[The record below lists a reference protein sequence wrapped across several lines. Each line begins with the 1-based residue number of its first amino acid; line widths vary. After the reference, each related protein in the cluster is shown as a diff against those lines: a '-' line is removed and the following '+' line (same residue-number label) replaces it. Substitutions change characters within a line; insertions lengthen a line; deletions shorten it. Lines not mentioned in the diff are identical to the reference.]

1 LNSLQSL
8 KKLLVYRNILSDP
21 LLLAMMDAESG
32 DSCETA
38 GRLVAKAEEIGLSGD
53 IVKEYIIYLLNSV
66 ESVFSRTAEHADGK
80 IGDGLLAAAEHDVK
94 ILRGLF
100 RQDME
105 MFCWPLLKNYRPT
118 IPGQSKSRQGIRKFF
133 LPDGN
138 MTDADAVRGLRRHYR
153 HYGYG
158 ALADYMAFKWDEKG
172 QKLVG
177 VNSCDNITFDGL
189 IGYGRQKKEL
199 IDNTEAFL
207 KGLPANNVLLF
218 GERGAGKSSSV
229 KALINKFFDD
239 GLRLVE
245 IPRSQFAQL
254 PAVMGGLKNWG
265 KKFILYLDD
274 LSFEEFEVEYKQ
286 LKSIIDGGIEA
297 KPDNVL
303 IYATSNRRNIV
314 KEVWAD
320 NEGDELHRS
329 DTINEKV
336 SLADRFGVK
345 IFFPS
350 PDQRAYFEIIAA
362 LAARAGLDIGEDE
375 LRREAVKWEMSHTGR
390 SGRIASQLIAYLG
403 GRREA
408 KAGDN

>member
-1 LNSLQSL
+1 
-8 KKLLVYRNILSDP
+8 
-21 LLLAMMDAESG
+21 
-32 DSCETA
+32 
-38 GRLVAKAEEIGLSGD
+38 
-53 IVKEYIIYLLNSV
+53 
-66 ESVFSRTAEHADGK
+66 VFSRTAERADGK
-80 IGDGLLAAAEHDVK
+80 IGEGLLAAAEHDVK

-100 RQDME
+100 RQDIE
-105 MFCWPLLKNYRPT
+105 TFCEPLLKNYRPT
-118 IPGQSKSRQGIRKFF
+118 NPGQSKSRQNIRKFF
-133 LPDGN
+133 LPDGD
-138 MTDADAVRGLRRHYR
+138 MTDADAVQGLCRHYR
-153 HYGYG
+153 RYGYG
-158 ALADYMAFKWDEKG
+158 PLADYMAFKWDEKERR
-172 QKLVG
+172 LVG

-189 IGYGRQKKEL
+189 IGYERQKREL
-199 IDNTEAFL
+199 IGNTEAFL
-207 KGLPANNVLLF
+207 QGLPANNVLLF

-245 IPRSQFAQL
+245 IPRPQFAQL
-254 PAVMGGLKNWG
+254 PSVMGSLKNWG
-265 KKFILYLDD
+265 KKFVLYLDD

-286 LKSIIDGGIEA
+286 LKSIIDGGIEV
-297 KPDNVL
+297 KPGNVL

-350 PDQRAYFEIIAA
+350 PNQEAYFKIITA
-362 LAARAGLDIGEDE
+362 LAARAGLGMGEEE

-390 SGRIASQLIAYLG
+390 SGRIASQLVAYLL
-403 GRREA
+403 GRRET